1 MAQITIPIGPGGA
14 GATID
19 VPDFAMESTQRGILA
34 TQQDLL
40 QALTGVQQSNKGVS
54 QGDQQVKSSIRTL
67 SQKIEK
73 AQKDQ
78 TDQHREKMRADVKNV
93 TAGMSSAGRQ
103 AIDVMQGG
111 AKGLKGM
118 FSKMGLGMIATQFG
132 MVQQVA
138 EDMGNAL
145 SYGGRIGLSFGGDI
159 IKTSEQLAKSGLSIG
174 DFTSIVG
181 SQQSAIRAV
190 SYTHLPLPTKMIV

>member
-78 TDQHREKMRADVKNV
+78 TDQHREKMRADVKNC
-93 TAGMSSAGRQ
+93 
-103 AIDVMQGG
+103 
-111 AKGLKGM
+111 L
-118 FSKMGLGMIATQFG
+118 L
-132 MVQQVA
+132 
-138 EDMGNAL
+138 
-145 SYGGRIGLSFGGDI
+145 Y
-159 IKTSEQLAKSGLSIG
+159 TSPSPR
-174 DFTSIVG
+174 D
-181 SQQSAIRAV
+181 
-190 SYTHLPLPTKMIV
+190 